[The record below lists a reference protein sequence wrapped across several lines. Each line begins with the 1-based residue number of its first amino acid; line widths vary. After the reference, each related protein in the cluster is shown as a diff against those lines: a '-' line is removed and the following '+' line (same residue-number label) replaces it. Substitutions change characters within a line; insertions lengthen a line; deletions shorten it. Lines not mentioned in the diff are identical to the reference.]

1 MGQVITRIKRG
12 IYSGSVI
19 QEKNQYFL
27 NVTLSG
33 KSVKDAGPYFDQDE
47 AEVELGTLIDTVWR
61 EANSSTKSKLVRRL

>member
-1 MGQVITRIKRG
+1 MGQIITRIKRG
-12 IYSGSVI
+12 AYAGSVI

-33 KSVKDAGPYFDQDE
+33 KSVKDAGPYYDQDE

-61 EANSSTKSKLVRRL
+61 EMNSSKESKLVRRI